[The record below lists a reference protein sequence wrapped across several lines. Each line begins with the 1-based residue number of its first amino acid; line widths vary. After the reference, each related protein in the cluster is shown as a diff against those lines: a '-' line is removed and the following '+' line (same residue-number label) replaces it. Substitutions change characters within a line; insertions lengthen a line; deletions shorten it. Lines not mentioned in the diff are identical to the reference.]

1 MPLPPLDPSVAAP
14 LANAVLLLHAALVLF
29 VVGALPLV
37 WIGNGRGW
45 AWVNRRGFRLLHLAA
60 IAIVVA
66 ESWLGIE
73 CPLTTLEAWL
83 RLQAGQSAQGQDFIA
98 FWVGRLLFYNAP
110 AWVFALLYTGF
121 GLLVLWTWRRWP
133 PR

>member
-1 MPLPPLDPSVAAP
+1 MPLPTLDPTLAAA
-14 LANAVLLLHAALVLF
+14 LANAVLLVHAALVLF
-29 VVGALPLV
+29 VVSALPLV
-37 WIGNGRGW
+37 WVGNARGW

-83 RLQAGQSAQGQDFIA
+83 RLQAGQPVQGQDFIA
-98 FWVGRLLFYNAP
+98 FWVGRLLFYEAEP
-110 AWVFALLYTGF
+110 WVFTAVYSLF
-121 GLLVLWTWRRWP
+121 GLAVAASWWRWP